1 LQETE
6 QERLER
12 MYAGA
17 MPSIPADASFEGYV
31 PPETTPQAAPA
42 MVAPAAVEPAPAAAT
57 APVAEETIFT
67 VGNVQAK
74 FDPVQNDYY
83 DIKNPNNRV
92 KELADFADPPLGMYR
107 GGHVRGYNMGGRVT
121 IADLARYYGMG
132 R

>member
-1 LQETE
+1 
-6 QERLER
+6 
-12 MYAGA
+12 
-17 MPSIPADASFEGYV
+17 
-31 PPETTPQAAPA
+31 
-42 MVAPAAVEPAPAAAT
+42 MVAPAAVEPAVVAPAAGLAAAET
-57 APVAEETIFT
+57 AAPVGEETIFT

-83 DIKNPNNRV
+83 DIKNPNNRA

-107 GGHVRGYNMGGRVT
+107 GGPVRGYNMGGRVT